1 MDFEY
6 LNYLEAF
13 SGDHINTENCTQE
26 IQTFSDIQ
34 ENPEIVEFVD
44 DQIEIIDESLKDN
57 IEEIQQE

>member
-13 SGDHINTENCTQE
+13 SGDHINTENYTQE

-44 DQIEIIDESLKDN
+44 D
-57 IEEIQQE
+57 

>member
-13 SGDHINTENCTQE
+13 SGDHINTENCIQE

-34 ENPEIVEFVD
+34 ENSEIVEFVD
-44 DQIEIIDESLKDN
+44 D
-57 IEEIQQE
+57 

>member
-13 SGDHINTENCTQE
+13 NGDHINTENCTQE

-44 DQIEIIDESLKDN
+44 D
-57 IEEIQQE
+57 

>member
-13 SGDHINTENCTQE
+13 SRDHINTENCTQE

-44 DQIEIIDESLKDN
+44 D
-57 IEEIQQE
+57 

>member
-13 SGDHINTENCTQE
+13 SGDPINTENCTQE

-44 DQIEIIDESLKDN
+44 D
-57 IEEIQQE
+57 

>member
-13 SGDHINTENCTQE
+13 SGDRINTENYTQE

-34 ENPEIVEFVD
+34 ENPEIVELVD
-44 DQIEIIDESLKDN
+44 DQIEIIDESLEDTK
-57 IEEIQQE
+57 EEIQQE